1 MSAPPASLLCP
12 TGCGTRS
19 PRGPRGI
26 ACAQRDGVPVG
37 SPCAQSNGDADPS
50 LYCGLPTPRDGL
62 SPVLGGP
69 TPTPQPT
76 LGPILLR
83 EAQCQLPPNPSPY
96 GVPRGTHGC
105 PTEPTGSSQPG
116 PPPAHPGCLK
126 TPPQPHLR
134 CCAVT
139 RASSAASSTM
149 APCNRMLPALRLRER
164 RRQRLRGDKKG
175 PSLHSPTPRD
185 GPGEGLRVGTC
196 VHVWACVRAHGYG
209 HTLP

>member
-1 MSAPPASLLCP
+1 MALPKALSCDAQLSCSAGLDGVSAPPASLLCP

-37 SPCAQSNGDADPS
+37 SPSAQSNGDADPS
-50 LYCGLPTPRDGL
+50 LYCGRPMPRDGL

-83 EAQCQLPPNPSPY
+83 EAQCHPPPNPSPY
-96 GVPRGTHGC
+96 GVPRETHGC

-126 TPPQPHLR
+126 TPPTAPLTLLCRDQGQQCRQQHDGPVQPHAS
-134 CCAVT
+134 CA
-139 RASSAASSTM
+139 
-149 APCNRMLPALRLRER
+149 PA
-164 RRQRLRGDKKG
+164 
-175 PSLHSPTPRD
+175 
-185 GPGEGLRVGTC
+185 PGEAKAAAAGG
-196 VHVWACVRAHGYG
+196 
-209 HTLP
+209 